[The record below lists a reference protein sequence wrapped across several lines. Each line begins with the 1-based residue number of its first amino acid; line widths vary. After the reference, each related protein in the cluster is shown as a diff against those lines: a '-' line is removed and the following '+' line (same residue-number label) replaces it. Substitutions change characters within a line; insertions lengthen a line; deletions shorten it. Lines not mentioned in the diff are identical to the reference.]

1 MMNMTRKSGTRR
13 RVGWM
18 VCAWLGVLLAL
29 SLAACASTPQVAAP
43 AGGLNPAEASAPATS
58 AGAGEPAPANTGAA
72 GASGAE
78 STSEALA
85 SSQTDAP
92 EPQAEAT
99 PESAEVI
106 QAKWQASTH
115 AQTYVLGSDGK
126 NATCA
131 QCHAP
136 VQWVPSMDE
145 MPESCYACKFEIDPP
160 PPVIAEADWTHVEC
174 KICHQTKKKEVLPEI
189 GWLEI
194 AQIEQYAVVS
204 SATELCLK
212 CHRTVEV
219 VGHVDQVRQG
229 AHVEMGCTDCHDAHS
244 QTASCAE
251 AGCHE
256 TMDAR
261 AVIAGHDA
269 DHAMVTCSACHDAS
283 GLEVGPDAAGN
294 WVTFHPQPADPAEQ
308 VAFTSHNTVLEA
320 PCERCHFADNPWGLS
335 LVEQPAP

>member
-1 MMNMTRKSGTRR
+1 MMNMTLKSGTRR
-13 RVGWM
+13 QAGWM
-18 VCAWLGVLLAL
+18 VLVWLGVLLLAL
-29 SLAACASTPQVAAP
+29 SLAACTATPQAP
-43 AGGLNPAEASAPATS
+43 TAGANPAEAGAPATS
-58 AGAGEPAPANTGAA
+58 AGETAPDPANTVAA

-78 STSEALA
+78 NTNEAA
-85 SSQTDAP
+85 APSQTDAP
-92 EPQAEAT
+92 APPAEDT
-99 PESAEVI
+99 PESAEAI
-106 QAKWQASTH
+106 QTKWQASTH
-115 AQTYVLGSDGK
+115 ATTYVLDSDGK
-126 NATCA
+126 NSTCA

-160 PPVIAEADWTHVEC
+160 PPIIAEADWTHVEC
-174 KICHQTKKKEVLPEI
+174 KICHMTNKKDVLPEI

-194 AQIEQYAVVS
+194 AQIEQYAAVG

-212 CHRTVEV
+212 CHHTVEV
-219 VGHVDQVRQG
+219 AGHVGQVSEG

-244 QTASCAE
+244 QQASCSE

-256 TMDAR
+256 TMDAG

-269 DHAMVTCSACHDAS
+269 DHSMVTCSACHDAS
-283 GLEVGPDAAGN
+283 GLEVGPDAEGN
-294 WVTFHPQPADPAEQ
+294 WVTFHPQPADAAEK

-320 PCERCHFADNPWGLS
+320 PCERCHFAENPWGLE

>member
-1 MMNMTRKSGTRR
+1 
-13 RVGWM
+13 
-18 VCAWLGVLLAL
+18 LGVLLLAL
-29 SLAACASTPQVAAP
+29 SLAACVSTPQAVAP
-43 AGGLNPAEASAPATS
+43 VGGANPAEAGATTTSGGEAAPD
-58 AGAGEPAPANTGAA
+58 PADTGAT
-72 GASGAE
+72 GAE
-78 STSEALA
+78 NTSEALA
-85 SSQTDAP
+85 PSQTDAP
-92 EPQAEAT
+92 APQTEAA
-99 PESAEVI
+99 PESAEAI

-115 AQTYVLGSDGK
+115 AMTYVLGSDGK

-212 CHRTVEV
+212 CHHSVEV
-219 VGHVDQVRQG
+219 TGHVGQLSEG

-244 QTASCAE
+244 QTASCSE

-256 TMDAR
+256 TMDAG
-261 AVIAGHDA
+261 AMIAGHDA
-269 DHAMVTCSACHDAS
+269 DHALVTCGACHDAS
-283 GLEVGPDAAGN
+283 GLEVGPDASGS
-294 WVTFHPQPADPAEQ
+294 WVTFHPQPANPAEK

-320 PCERCHFADNPWGLS
+320 PCERCHFAENAWGLS
-335 LVEQPAP
+335 LLEQTAP